1 MVKYTWFL
9 KVGLEETFIY
19 CFTHSFT
26 DDIIKALYVAPTHKS
41 RPKRGQIHVS
51 LLKIEKKLTSTKCK
65 TKLQSYE

>member
-26 DDIIKALYVAPTHKS
+26 DDIIKALYVAPTHIKAD
-41 RPKRGQIHVS
+41 
-51 LLKIEKKLTSTKCK
+51 LKEDKFMSV
-65 TKLQSYE
+65 Y